1 MGIIK
6 KAVCENK
13 NVFIIEYFKQL
24 LITRNSSNSEGY
36 RNSDSFC
43 TTRLES
49 LRCLLHHCSSGQWWR
64 KASEMCALL
73 WFKRETEH
81 LIPVEIPFL
90 SNLSVFLNLMLSQN
104 KNFKIYVWL
113 TGTQVQWLK
122 LIRPDNYDFVTQGF
136 TISPRNYSDCME
148 SSLTENVEYLHLIL
162 TTYISRSLTE
172 FKLQFQVQVQRWSSN
187 KVNFSVYI

>member
-1 MGIIK
+1 MTK
-6 KAVCENK
+6 SKWNVC
-13 NVFIIEYFKQL
+13 VT
-24 LITRNSSNSEGY
+24 LIQTRNRASNS
-36 RNSDSFC
+36 
-43 TTRLES
+43 TT
-49 LRCLLHHCSSGQWWR
+49 
-64 KASEMCALL
+64 
-73 WFKRETEH
+73 
-81 LIPVEIPFL
+81 VEIPFL

-172 FKLQFQVQVQRWSSN
+172 FKLQFQVQVSRWSSN